1 MSVACSDDGSDTPIN
16 AGGSAGSAG
25 AAGAAGSAGAAGAA
39 GPGDAGGV
47 QDSPRGVVIVL
58 SDDAEGLQSPTTAA
72 VRDTDLWVV
81 NGQLGTLFNPAATL
95 NLPFNL
101 VSVPLAGGAIG
112 ATDIALTGDDFFPEG
127 IAAAADGTLYV
138 GSVSLGTVVRI
149 PAGST
154 TPDADPFVEAS
165 VAERGVVGLT
175 VDEARDTLWFCD
187 SGPTAPVPGGA
198 IVGVDLAT
206 GVETVRHAMPN
217 PGDGGDAGATPPPAA
232 PTTFCNDLILV
243 DGDIFATDTG
253 GGRIFRVPSADTEV
267 DDSAEVWLE
276 SPTGVD
282 TFAPNGIDLVGDKLI
297 IASNGALLFVA
308 PDSDT
313 PAADLQAIAL
323 SENGASA
330 TLCGP
335 DGLQTVPGSDDEIV
349 VVENGFCTP
358 ARERVVKVTLTDL
371 D

>member
-1 MSVACSDDGSDTPIN
+1 MKNNTNVSRVSPLRARHLSVAAVLCGLSMSVACSDDDGSDTPIK
-16 AGGSAGSAG
+16 AGGSGGSAG

-47 QDSPRGVVIVL
+47 PEGPRGLVSVL

-81 NGQLGTLFNPAATL
+81 NGQLGALFNPAATV

-112 ATDIALTGDDFFPEG
+112 ATDIALAGDDFFPEG

-138 GSVSLGTVVRI
+138 GSVALGTVVRI

-154 TPDADPFVEAS
+154 TPDADPFVEAG

-217 PGDGGDAGATPPPAA
+217 PGDVGGADAGAPPGPGDAGVVDAADGGDAGATPPP
-232 PTTFCNDLILV
+232 
-243 DGDIFATDTG
+243 
-253 GGRIFRVPSADTEV
+253 
-267 DDSAEVWLE
+267 
-276 SPTGVD
+276 
-282 TFAPNGIDLVGDKLI
+282 
-297 IASNGALLFVA
+297 
-308 PDSDT
+308 
-313 PAADLQAIAL
+313 
-323 SENGASA
+323 
-330 TLCGP
+330 
-335 DGLQTVPGSDDEIV
+335 
-349 VVENGFCTP
+349 
-358 ARERVVKVTLTDL
+358 
-371 D
+371 